1 MDENRISNNEYEKIK
16 KEQLKCAE
24 ELNLPHPNKWSV
36 DDYNKFLLWEH
47 IQHYKEIREKEDNSK
62 AKFKLDGGRG
72 AEGLRSMNVLG
83 NHKKDNLVME
93 KRNSKQEKEI
103 DIPEGWE
110 VKRIDGTKIVIGEKE
125 KEEKEEDRLPNTWN
139 ECIRIFEEFDRINV
153 DSEVVKV
160 GMSNPVISYGKKD
173 YKLLPVGLGEPML
186 ALSQLLICRNAW
198 WNQLGWKPELSD
210 VPNDKY
216 VIGNYR
222 GIVGVNCEKR
232 WNRILAFPTPEVRDQ
247 FLYSFRD
254 LIEEAKELL

>member
-16 KEQLKCAE
+16 NEQLKCAE

-47 IQHYKEIREKEDNSK
+47 IQQYKEIREKEDNSK
-62 AKFKLDGGRG
+62 SKFKLDGGRG

-125 KEEKEEDRLPNTWN
+125 EKEEDKLPNTWN
-139 ECIRIFEEFDRINV
+139 ECLKTLGEYEYINI
-153 DSEVVKV
+153 DSEVVKSDI
-160 GMSNPVISYGKKD
+160 SNYITYGKED
-173 YKLLPVGLGEPML
+173 YKFIPVGLGEHIL

-198 WNQLGWKPELSD
+198 WKELGWNP
-210 VPNDKY
+210 Y
-216 VIGNYR
+216 VGDRETMYCIETRMCHIAKRAYDR
-222 GIVGVNCEKR
+222 GVIRV
-232 WNRILAFPTPEVRDQ
+232 LMFPTAEVRDK
-247 FLYSFRD
+247 FLVTFKD
-254 LIEEAKELL
+254 LIEKAKDLL